1 MAGPG
6 PERSVAA
13 RVAELLDRNLDDAGL
28 REATEHVAR
37 TAANQELLTHSTFI
51 FRLGSEWL
59 GLPTSVVDEVME
71 TRVMHS
77 LPHRREGVVRGIVNV
92 GGRLSICVALE
103 QLFQLGAAASPER
116 SRQNVPSRRLVVLAM
131 QGQRLAFEADE
142 VHGSH
147 RFDPATLRDVP
158 ATVAHAV
165 ARFTTDLLLWRDH
178 TVGLLD
184 ADLVFHALGRRLG

>member
-1 MAGPG
+1 MAGP
-6 PERSVAA
+6 ERNIAT

-28 REATEHVAR
+28 REATGHVAR
-37 TAANQELLTHSTFI
+37 IAANQELLTRSTFI
-51 FRLGSEWL
+51 FRLGPEWL

-116 SRQNVPSRRLVVLAM
+116 GRQNVPSRRLMVLAT

-147 RFDPATLRDVP
+147 RFDPDHLRGVP

-165 ARFTTDLLLWRDH
+165 ARFTTDVLPWRDH
-178 TVGLLD
+178 MVGLLD
-184 ADLVFHALGRRLG
+184 AELVFHALGRRLG